1 MKKIDFKQLVISFST
16 VAILVLVS
24 MILTK
29 DTMSFYENIV
39 KPKLA
44 PPPILFPIVWTIL
57 YIILAITLYRF
68 KDNKTIKRLLIS
80 NLVINV
86 IWPILFFRFKLLF
99 VSIIWIVLL
108 IVSLVVT
115 LLKIYKEDKVFAFVN
130 LPYLLWLLFA
140 TYLNIM
146 VFLFNK

>member
-68 KDNKTIKRLLIS
+68 KDNKTIKSLLIT

-108 IVSLVVT
+108 IISLVVT
-115 LLKIYKEDKVFAFVN
+115 LLKIYKEDKVFAFLN

-146 VFLFNK
+146 VFLLNK

>member
-68 KDNKTIKRLLIS
+68 KDNKTIKSLLIS

-115 LLKIYKEDKVFAFVN
+115 LLKIYKEDKVFAFLN